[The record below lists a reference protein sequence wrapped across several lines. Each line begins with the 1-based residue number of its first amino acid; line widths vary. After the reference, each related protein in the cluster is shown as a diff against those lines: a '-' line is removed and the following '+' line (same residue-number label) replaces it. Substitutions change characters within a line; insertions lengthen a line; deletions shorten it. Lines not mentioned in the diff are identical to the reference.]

1 MAENQDNAKQGE
13 AKATAKM
20 AGFLDGIVSSLG
32 SALSFGGGSAVGL
45 SVGSSSVKF
54 VELKKSGKSWKL
66 VNFGMAQLPD
76 QVVEH
81 REIVQPGPVIQAIR
95 NIHDQLAP
103 KKKDVCTGLSG
114 NSLIIKKMTIDV
126 PNPKELQEQ
135 VFWEAEQYLPFDVS
149 EVVMDYQL
157 LSKGKDS
164 SADVLLVAVKRSVL
178 DTYMGCVEDAS
189 LQPTIVDTDFFA
201 IQNAFEANYPLQ
213 PGESAVVVDI
223 GATAMKL
230 VVVKDG
236 VPVYT
241 KDSALGGQNL
251 TAEIQKHLQLS
262 FADAEALKTGSGGGA
277 VPQEVSDLMNIM
289 AENLGREIK
298 RTLDFYLASSSG
310 APITYVILAGGASKI
325 PGLSR
330 AVEEAVQLPTQVMNP
345 FNAVSYD
352 PAVFTQDYVN
362 SIGPIA
368 AVPIGLAL
376 RAGMGA

>member
-1 MAENQDNAKQGE
+1 M
-13 AKATAKM
+13 
-20 AGFLDGIVSSLG
+20 
-32 SALSFGGGSAVGL
+32 GGGLSGIFRGILGGGGKSAIGL
-45 SVGSSSVKF
+45 SIGSSSIKL
-54 VELKKSGKSWKL
+54 VELKKSKNGWKL
-66 VNFGMAQLPD
+66 LHFGMVALPPD
-76 QVVEH
+76 CIVN
-81 REIVQPGPVIQAIR
+81 REIVNPVAVTEGLKALLS
-95 NIHDQLAP
+95 QL
-103 KKKDVCTGLSG
+103 KLQTRQVCISLSG
-114 NSLIIKKMTIDV
+114 NSLFLKRMQLEV
-126 PNPKELQEQ
+126 PNMKELQDQ

-189 LQPTIVDTDFFA
+189 LQPTIVDAEFFA

-236 VPVYT
+236 VPIYT

-277 VPQEVSDLMNIM
+277 VPQEVSDLMSIM
-289 AENLGREIK
+289 AENLGSEIK

-310 APITYVILAGGASKI
+310 APLTYVILAGGASKI